1 MAAATTTR
9 SYSPGG
15 AGAGTSTNTPDVKY
29 RRTNSLAF
37 AKSDCHT
44 CSSLGARSRCDRQRP
59 RCTPCQDAGILCQG
73 YSITLTWHQSHSVA
87 NKPPKVKSA
96 LALAITNTHTHTH
109 RHTHTHTHTHEAGG
123 DVRGDGRGYDDDHH
137 HHRGDGD
144 GDGDGSDSR
153 LACGGDSGDKT
164 DEQAQQ
170 SKSALACNES
180 SSSSSFVD
188 LGRANKRHKKFMFV
202 AARPPKRRKKSL
214 SHQSIEG
221 GDVTATATSRRRSST
236 VTSAKGLGRVV
247 SADAEG
253 EAYTKMPL
261 PLPLQ
266 LHQSRSLQGSSKI
279 AEDRTDLT
287 TSHQEEVHMPPLP
300 SPSADVVD
308 IDMMP
313 PLIEDDPSSSVAWH
327 QQDLNWISPPC
338 QQPSENIDFES
349 LEQCLEIQRRPH
361 LNTASPSSYAAAA
374 DVSLGF
380 ARNLWDE
387 DTDEQSQSPCSAAYS
402 MAASDLFAQDMTM
415 ISIPQMCYSD
425 LTDKF
430 YGLLDMYDQEF
441 CKYPITNDFSVNP
454 YRYRP
459 ETTRGSQ
466 HLLHAIVALS
476 CHFTLRSSTQSQ
488 PPADAVDHK
497 NTALVLYQGALS
509 KKDTYVHGLSL
520 LDTAMALWQ
529 FEATLSA
536 LNIWR
541 THLGDAYSL
550 LELCGGIPRWSTG
563 IKANIQV
570 AMFLWWDAMVSLLCR
585 EECVFPYSYFE
596 AVLKAE
602 GRQHW
607 TFYEL
612 NGCPRELLVPMMQ
625 LCNLAAREAKESC
638 NDTGTGSSTTSSS
651 ETVAGLVAEIELSIR
666 RYEYQGGGLSDLV
679 FEGMDADEEAM
690 HIERDRYHCC
700 EAFRYSL
707 LIYILRIFTIRR
719 AADVRERKR
728 VRARLS
734 FLSRMAL
741 EHVHACR
748 ASHLIQKQVLFP
760 VFVAGAESRDPVH
773 RGLVREYCERWY
785 GRFGYQMYTTAH
797 DVLRAVWA
805 EQDAGNEEY
814 WWGDELDSRRA
825 VEGVFVQF
833 CFG

>member
-1 MAAATTTR
+1 MAATTTR
-9 SYSPGG
+9 PYSPGG
-15 AGAGTSTNTPDVKY
+15 AGASTSTPDVKY

-109 RHTHTHTHTHEAGG
+109 HEVAG
-123 DVRGDGRGYDDDHH
+123 GDGRGYDDHDDH

-144 GDGDGSDSR
+144 GSDAQAQAQQSTSR
-153 LACGGDSGDKT
+153 LACGDSEDKT

-170 SKSALACNES
+170 SKSTLTCKES

-188 LGRANKRHKKFMFV
+188 LGRVNKRHKKFMFV

-214 SHQSIEG
+214 NHQSIEG
-221 GDVTATATSRRRSST
+221 GDVTGTATATATSRRRSST
-236 VTSAKGLGRVV
+236 MASMKDLGQVV
-247 SADAEG
+247 AADAEAET
-253 EAYTKMPL
+253 EAYPQMPL
-261 PLPLQ
+261 PLQLQ
-266 LHQSRSLQGSSKI
+266 LHQSRSQGSSKI
-279 AEDRTDLT
+279 AEDRTDLN
-287 TSHQEEVHMPPLP
+287 TSHEEQVHMPPLP
-300 SPSADVVD
+300 SPCADVVD

-313 PLIEDDPSSSVAWH
+313 PLIEGDPSSSVAWH
-327 QQDLNWISPPC
+327 QQDLDWISPPC
-338 QQPSENIDFES
+338 QQPSENIDLES

-361 LNTASPSSYAAAA
+361 LDTASPSSYAAAV

-380 ARNLWDE
+380 AQNLWDE
-387 DTDEQSQSPCSAAYS
+387 DPDEQSQSPCSAAYS
-402 MAASDLFAQDMTM
+402 TAASDLFAQDTMM

-430 YGLLDMYDQEF
+430 YGLLDMWEKDDQEF

-602 GRQHW
+602 GCQHW

-638 NDTGTGSSTTSSS
+638 DGAGISTTSSS

-707 LIYILRIFTIRR
+707 LIYILRIFTMRR

-773 RGLVREYCERWY
+773 RGLVGEYCERWY
-785 GRFGYQMYTTAH
+785 GRFGYQMYTTVH
-797 DVLRAVWA
+797 DVLSAVWA

>member
-37 AKSDCHT
+37 A
-44 CSSLGARSRCDRQRP
+44 
-59 RCTPCQDAGILCQG
+59 
-73 YSITLTWHQSHSVA
+73 
-87 NKPPKVKSA
+87 N
-96 LALAITNTHTHTH
+96 
-109 RHTHTHTHTHEAGG
+109 
-123 DVRGDGRGYDDDHH
+123 
-137 HHRGDGD
+137 
-144 GDGDGSDSR
+144 
-153 LACGGDSGDKT
+153 GDKT

-570 AMFLWWDAMVSLLCR
+570 AMWDAMVSLLCR